1 MIALRLLWREFVS
14 GQLSLLAIA
23 LVVSVAAMTTTEV
36 LTDRIDRAMRADAA
50 ALLGGDLKLRG
61 PRPIDPDWL
70 AEADVLGVSAT
81 ETIEFPSVIGSQSN
95 FELTGLKIV
104 TDGYP
109 LKGKLEIADSRA
121 GTGYPASGIPAPG
134 TAWADPQLVSKLD
147 IDVGDTVSVGEIEL
161 EITQILVFE
170 PDRGG
175 SFVSLTPRLLMNQ
188 ADLAD
193 SQLIQP
199 GSRVRYITL
208 FADGDLERFE
218 TFIEPRLDISQRL
231 RGVVDGRPEVGSALA
246 RATTYLSL
254 AGLLTVLLSG
264 AAIAM
269 TANRWASDHI
279 ADSALFRTFGLSGL
293 EALFIFTAELTT
305 LAGLASGLGVLL
317 GYGLQIALVDSIAGL
332 LTISLPEPSI
342 KPAIL
347 GLLTGFV
354 TLFGFAAPALI
365 MLANV
370 PPIRVLKRDYHV
382 SGLGQFGRY
391 GFALLAIGVLGF
403 LYSDDLLLTGW
414 VVLAVVILVGL
425 VTVMGR
431 LVIRGLGPLER
442 FGPAWRFGIQQLA
455 RDPQASG
462 GQLMVFAMTALAIG
476 MVALIRFD
484 LITTWET
491 QVPEDAPNTFALN
504 ITDQDQTNFVQTVV
518 TLGGDLAPLYPIV
531 RGRLE
536 TVNGIPLVEHLAGTD
551 PPGSVRREL
560 SLTES
565 EVLGRDNQIDRGRFF
580 TKSDGPGLVTVE
592 SKLFDELDL
601 ELGDVIQYTIGPD
614 RIAAEVIGSRVVQ
627 WDSMLPNFFM
637 IFSPGTLE
645 PFESTRLTSMRL
657 PNPSQD
663 TAAISRAFRQV
674 TMLSVDAILNQ
685 IRGIL
690 DRVSQAVSVVLY
702 FVLVGGILVLAASIQ
717 TSLPERRKESA
728 ILRSLGGSD
737 RLLSQSQWAEF
748 LTLGVISGCLAA
760 VGTELLGWL
769 VYNRIFNLE
778 WSTKWQIWVLTPV
791 LTGTLVGVVGRW
803 SARQARQM
811 PPAQLLKIADT

>member
-1 MIALRLLWREFVS
+1 
-14 GQLSLLAIA
+14 
-23 LVVSVAAMTTTEV
+23 
-36 LTDRIDRAMRADAA
+36 
-50 ALLGGDLKLRG
+50 
-61 PRPIDPDWL
+61 
-70 AEADVLGVSAT
+70 
-81 ETIEFPSVIGSQSN
+81 
-95 FELTGLKIV
+95 
-104 TDGYP
+104 
-109 LKGKLEIADSRA
+109 
-121 GTGYPASGIPAPG
+121 
-134 TAWADPQLVSKLD
+134 
-147 IDVGDTVSVGEIEL
+147 
-161 EITQILVFE
+161 
-170 PDRGG
+170 
-175 SFVSLTPRLLMNQ
+175 
-188 ADLAD
+188 
-193 SQLIQP
+193 
-199 GSRVRYITL
+199 
-208 FADGDLERFE
+208 
-218 TFIEPRLDISQRL
+218 
-231 RGVVDGRPEVGSALA
+231 
-246 RATTYLSL
+246 
-254 AGLLTVLLSG
+254 
-264 AAIAM
+264 M

-293 EALFIFTAELTT
+293 EALFIFTAELTA

-442 FGPAWRFGIQQLA
+442 LGPAWRFGIQQLA

-504 ITDQDQTNFVQTVV
+504 ITDQDQANFVQTVV
-518 TLGGDLAPLYPIV
+518 TRGGDLAPLYPIV

-580 TKSDGPGLVTVE
+580 TESDGPGLVTVE

-702 FVLVGGILVLAASIQ
+702 FVLVGGVLVLAASIQ

-778 WSTKWQIWVLTPV
+778 WSTKWQIWVLAPV

>member
-1 MIALRLLWREFVS
+1 
-14 GQLSLLAIA
+14 
-23 LVVSVAAMTTTEV
+23 
-36 LTDRIDRAMRADAA
+36 
-50 ALLGGDLKLRG
+50 
-61 PRPIDPDWL
+61 
-70 AEADVLGVSAT
+70 
-81 ETIEFPSVIGSQSN
+81 
-95 FELTGLKIV
+95 
-104 TDGYP
+104 
-109 LKGKLEIADSRA
+109 
-121 GTGYPASGIPAPG
+121 
-134 TAWADPQLVSKLD
+134 
-147 IDVGDTVSVGEIEL
+147 
-161 EITQILVFE
+161 
-170 PDRGG
+170 
-175 SFVSLTPRLLMNQ
+175 
-188 ADLAD
+188 
-193 SQLIQP
+193 
-199 GSRVRYITL
+199 
-208 FADGDLERFE
+208 
-218 TFIEPRLDISQRL
+218 
-231 RGVVDGRPEVGSALA
+231 
-246 RATTYLSL
+246 
-254 AGLLTVLLSG
+254 
-264 AAIAM
+264 M

-293 EALFIFTAELTT
+293 EALFIFTAELTA

-317 GYGLQIALVDSIAGL
+317 GYGLQIALIDSIAGL

-370 PPIRVLKRDYHV
+370 PPIRILKRDYHV

-414 VVLAVVILVGL
+414 AVLAVVVLVGL
-425 VTVMGR
+425 VTVIGR

-442 FGPAWRFGIQQLA
+442 LGPAWRFGIQQLA

-484 LITTWET
+484 LISTWET

-504 ITDQDQTNFVQTVV
+504 ITDQDQTTFVQTVV
-518 TLGGDLAPLYPIV
+518 TRGGDLAPLYPIV

-536 TVNGIPLVEHLAGTD
+536 TVNGMPLVEHLAGTD

-580 TKSDGPGLVTVE
+580 TESDGPGLVTVE

-702 FVLVGGILVLAASIQ
+702 FVLVGGVLVLAASIQ

-778 WSTKWQIWVLTPV
+778 WSTKWQIWVLAPV

-811 PPAQLLKIADT
+811 PPAQLLKIADS

>member
-14 GQLSLLAIA
+14 GQLSLLALA

-61 PRPIDPDWL
+61 PRPINPEWL
-70 AEADVLGVSAT
+70 AEANKLGVSAT

-121 GTGYPASGIPAPG
+121 GIGYPAAGIPEPG
-134 TAWADPQLVSKLD
+134 TAWADPQLASKLD
-147 IDVGDTVSVGEIEL
+147 IDVGDLVSVGETEL
-161 EITQILVFE
+161 KITQILVFE

-188 ADLAD
+188 ADLES

-208 FADGDLERFE
+208 FADGD
-218 TFIEPRLDISQRL
+218 IEGFKAFVEPKLDISQRL
-231 RGVVDGRPEVGSALA
+231 RGVVDGRPEVGNALT

-279 ADSALFRTFGLSGL
+279 ADSALFRTFGLSGA
-293 EALFIFTAELTT
+293 EALRIFTTEL
-305 LAGLASGLGVLL
+305 LVLGGLASGLGVLI
-317 GYGLQIALVDSIAGL
+317 GYGLQLALVDTIAGL
-332 LTISLPEPSI
+332 LTISLPEPSA

-347 GLLTGFV
+347 GLFTGFV

-365 MLANV
+365 LLANV
-370 PPIRVLKRDYHV
+370 PPIRVLKRDYQV

-391 GFALLAIGVLGF
+391 GFALLAIGILGY
-403 LYSDDLLLTGW
+403 LYSDDVLLTGW
-414 VVLAVVILVGL
+414 VLLAVVILVGL
-425 VTVMGR
+425 VSILGR
-431 LVIRGLGPLER
+431 LVIRSLGPLEQL
-442 FGPAWRFGIQQLA
+442 GPAWRFGIQQLV

-462 GQLMVFAMTALAIG
+462 GQLMAFALTALAIA

-484 LITTWET
+484 LIATWET

-504 ITDQDQTNFVQTVV
+504 ITDQDQATFIESV
-518 TLGGDLAPLYPIV
+518 TSRGGDLAPLYPIV

-536 TVNGIPLVEHLAGTD
+536 TVNGIPLVEHLSGVE

-565 EVLGRDNQIDRGRFF
+565 GVLGRDNQVDRGRFF
-580 TKSDGPGLVTVE
+580 TEADGPGLVTVE

-614 RIAAEVIGSRVVQ
+614 RISAEVIGSRVVQ

-645 PFESTRLTSMRL
+645 PFESTRLTSLRL
-657 PNPSQD
+657 PNPSED
-663 TAAISRAFRQV
+663 TAAISAEFRQV
-674 TMLSVDAILNQ
+674 TLLSVDAILNQ

-702 FVLVGGILVLAASIQ
+702 FVLVGGVLVLAASIQ

-737 RLLSQSQWAEF
+737 SLLSQSQWAEF
-748 LTLGVISGCLAA
+748 LTLGIVSGLLAA
-760 VGTELLGWL
+760 VGAELLGWL
-769 VYNRIFNLE
+769 VYTEIFNLE
-778 WSTKWQIWVLTPV
+778 WSSKWQIWVLAPV
-791 LTGTLVGVVGRW
+791 LTGAIVGAIGRW
-803 SARQARQM
+803 SAKQARQM

>member
-1 MIALRLLWREFVS
+1 
-14 GQLSLLAIA
+14 
-23 LVVSVAAMTTTEV
+23 MTTTEV
-36 LTDRIDRAMRADAA
+36 LTDRIDRAMRAD
-50 ALLGGDLKLRG
+50 LQPFSVVTLKLRG

-109 LKGKLEIADSRA
+109 LKGELEIADSRA
-121 GTGYPASGIPAPG
+121 GAGYPASGIPAPG

-208 FADGDLERFE
+208 FADGDLERFK

-293 EALFIFTAELTT
+293 EALFIFTAELTA

-442 FGPAWRFGIQQLA
+442 LGPAWRFGIQQLA

-504 ITDQDQTNFVQTVV
+504 ITDQDQANFVQTVV
-518 TLGGDLAPLYPIV
+518 TRGGDLAPLYPIV

-580 TKSDGPGLVTVE
+580 TKANGPGLVTVE

-645 PFESTRLTSMRL
+645 PFESTR
-657 PNPSQD
+657 
-663 TAAISRAFRQV
+663 A
-674 TMLSVDAILNQ
+674 
-685 IRGIL
+685 
-690 DRVSQAVSVVLY
+690 
-702 FVLVGGILVLAASIQ
+702 
-717 TSLPERRKESA
+717 
-728 ILRSLGGSD
+728 
-737 RLLSQSQWAEF
+737 
-748 LTLGVISGCLAA
+748 
-760 VGTELLGWL
+760 
-769 VYNRIFNLE
+769 
-778 WSTKWQIWVLTPV
+778 
-791 LTGTLVGVVGRW
+791 
-803 SARQARQM
+803 
-811 PPAQLLKIADT
+811 

>member
-23 LVVSVAAMTTTEV
+23 LIVSVAAMTTTEV

-121 GTGYPASGIPAPG
+121 GAGYPASGIPTPG

-208 FADGDLERFE
+208 FADGDLERFK

-293 EALFIFTAELTT
+293 EALFIFTAELTA

-370 PPIRVLKRDYHV
+370 PPIRVLKRDFHV

-414 VVLAVVILVGL
+414 AVLAVVVLVGL
-425 VTVMGR
+425 VTVIGR

-442 FGPAWRFGIQQLA
+442 LGPAWRFGIQQLA

-504 ITDQDQTNFVQTVV
+504 ITDQDQTKFVQTVV
-518 TLGGDLAPLYPIV
+518 TRGGDLAPLYPIV

-536 TVNGIPLVEHLAGTD
+536 TVNGMPLVEHLAGTD

-580 TKSDGPGLVTVE
+580 TESDGPGLVTVE

-702 FVLVGGILVLAASIQ
+702 FVLVGGVLVLAASIQ

-778 WSTKWQIWVLTPV
+778 WSTKWQIWVLAPV

>member
-1 MIALRLLWREFVS
+1 M
-14 GQLSLLAIA
+14 
-23 LVVSVAAMTTTEV
+23 
-36 LTDRIDRAMRADAA
+36 
-50 ALLGGDLKLRG
+50 
-61 PRPIDPDWL
+61 
-70 AEADVLGVSAT
+70 
-81 ETIEFPSVIGSQSN
+81 
-95 FELTGLKIV
+95 
-104 TDGYP
+104 
-109 LKGKLEIADSRA
+109 
-121 GTGYPASGIPAPG
+121 
-134 TAWADPQLVSKLD
+134 VSKLD

-208 FADGDLERFE
+208 FADGDLERFK

-293 EALFIFTAELTT
+293 EALLIFTAELTT

-442 FGPAWRFGIQQLA
+442 LGPAWRFGIQQLA

-518 TLGGDLAPLYPIV
+518 TRGGDLAPLYPIV

-580 TKSDGPGLVTVE
+580 TESDGPGLVTVE

-702 FVLVGGILVLAASIQ
+702 FVLVGGVLVLAASIQ

-778 WSTKWQIWVLTPV
+778 WSTKWQIWVLAPV

>member
-1 MIALRLLWREFVS
+1 
-14 GQLSLLAIA
+14 
-23 LVVSVAAMTTTEV
+23 
-36 LTDRIDRAMRADAA
+36 
-50 ALLGGDLKLRG
+50 
-61 PRPIDPDWL
+61 
-70 AEADVLGVSAT
+70 
-81 ETIEFPSVIGSQSN
+81 
-95 FELTGLKIV
+95 
-104 TDGYP
+104 
-109 LKGKLEIADSRA
+109 
-121 GTGYPASGIPAPG
+121 
-134 TAWADPQLVSKLD
+134 
-147 IDVGDTVSVGEIEL
+147 
-161 EITQILVFE
+161 
-170 PDRGG
+170 
-175 SFVSLTPRLLMNQ
+175 
-188 ADLAD
+188 
-193 SQLIQP
+193 
-199 GSRVRYITL
+199 
-208 FADGDLERFE
+208 
-218 TFIEPRLDISQRL
+218 
-231 RGVVDGRPEVGSALA
+231 
-246 RATTYLSL
+246 
-254 AGLLTVLLSG
+254 
-264 AAIAM
+264 M

-293 EALFIFTAELTT
+293 ETLLIFTAELTT

-370 PPIRVLKRDYHV
+370 PPIRVFKRDYHV

-442 FGPAWRFGIQQLA
+442 LGPAWRFGIQQLA

-504 ITDQDQTNFVQTVV
+504 ITDQDQANFVQTVV
-518 TLGGDLAPLYPIV
+518 TRGGDLAPLYPIV

-580 TKSDGPGLVTVE
+580 TESDGPGLVTVE

-702 FVLVGGILVLAASIQ
+702 FVLVGGVLVLAASIQ

-778 WSTKWQIWVLTPV
+778 WSTKWQIWVLAPV

-811 PPAQLLKIADT
+811 PPAQLLKIADS

>member
-14 GQLSLLAIA
+14 GQLSLLALA

-50 ALLGGDLKLRG
+50 TLLGGDLKLRG
-61 PRPIDPDWL
+61 PRPIDPEWL
-70 AEADVLGVSAT
+70 AQATALGVSAT
-81 ETIEFPSVIGSQSN
+81 ETIEFPSVIGSDSD

-109 LKGKLEIADSRA
+109 LKGQLEIADSRA
-121 GTGYPASGIPAPG
+121 GIGYPVLRIPEPG
-134 TAWADPQLVSKLD
+134 TAWADPQLASKLD
-147 IDVGDTVSVGEIEL
+147 IDVGDTVSVGETEL
-161 EITQILVFE
+161 QITQILVFE

-188 ADLAD
+188 ADLES

-208 FADGDLERFE
+208 FADGDIEQLKA
-218 TFIEPRLDISQRL
+218 FIEPKLDISQRL
-231 RGVVDGRPEVGSALA
+231 RGVVDGRPEVGNALT

-279 ADSALFRTFGLSGL
+279 ADSALFRTFGLSGA
-293 EALFIFTAELTT
+293 EALRIFTTELVV
-305 LAGLASGLGVLL
+305 LGGLASGIGVLI
-317 GYGLQIALVDSIAGL
+317 GYGLQIVLVDTIAGL
-332 LTISLPEPSI
+332 LTISLPEPTA
-342 KPAIL
+342 KPAML
-347 GLLTGFV
+347 GFLTGFI

-365 MLANV
+365 LLANV

-391 GFALLAIGVLGF
+391 GFALCAIGALGY
-403 LYSDDLLLTGW
+403 LYSDDLLLTVW
-414 VVLAVVILVGL
+414 VVIAVVILVGL
-425 VTVMGR
+425 VTGLGR
-431 LVIRGLGPLER
+431 LVIRGLGPLEHV
-442 FGPAWRFGIQQLA
+442 GPAWRFGIQQLV

-462 GQLMVFAMTALAIG
+462 GQLMAFSLTALAIA

-484 LITTWET
+484 LITAWET
-491 QVPEDAPNTFALN
+491 QVPTDAPNTFALN
-504 ITDQDQTNFVQTVV
+504 ITDQDQTSFIQTVNQR
-518 TLGGDLAPLYPIV
+518 GGELAPLYPIV

-536 TVNGIPLVEHLAGTD
+536 TVNDVPLVEHLGGSE

-565 EVLGRDNQIDRGRFF
+565 GVLGRDNQIDRGRFF
-580 TKSDGPGLVTVE
+580 TTSDGPGLVTVE
-592 SKLFDELDL
+592 SKLFDELNLDI
-601 ELGDVIQYTIGPD
+601 GDVIHYTIGPD
-614 RIAAEVIGSRVVQ
+614 RISATVIGSRVVQ

-645 PFESTRLTSMRL
+645 PFESTRLTSLRL
-657 PNPSQD
+657 PNPSED
-663 TAAISRAFRQV
+663 TAAISGAFRQV
-674 TMLSVDAILNQ
+674 TLLSVDAILNQ

-702 FVLVGGILVLAASIQ
+702 FVLIGGVLVLAASIQ

-748 LTLGVISGCLAA
+748 LTLGLMSGLLAA

-769 VYNRIFNLE
+769 VYTEIFNLE
-778 WSTKWQIWVLTPV
+778 WRSKWQIWVLAPV
-791 LTGTLVGVVGRW
+791 LTGAIVGAIGRW
-803 SARQARQM
+803 SAKQARQL

>member
-23 LVVSVAAMTTTEV
+23 LIVSVAAMTTTEV

-121 GTGYPASGIPAPG
+121 GAGYPASGIPAPG

-208 FADGDLERFE
+208 FADGDLERFK

-293 EALFIFTAELTT
+293 EALFIFTAELTA

-354 TLFGFAAPALI
+354 TLFGFAAPSLI

-414 VVLAVVILVGL
+414 AVLAVVVLVGL
-425 VTVMGR
+425 VTVIGR

-442 FGPAWRFGIQQLA
+442 LGPAWRFGIQQLA

-504 ITDQDQTNFVQTVV
+504 ITDQDQTKFVQTVV
-518 TLGGDLAPLYPIV
+518 TRGGDLAPLYPIV

-536 TVNGIPLVEHLAGTD
+536 TVNGMPLVEHLAGTD

-580 TKSDGPGLVTVE
+580 TESDGPGLVTVE

-601 ELGDVIQYTIGPD
+601 ELGDVIQYTVGPD
-614 RIAAEVIGSRVVQ
+614 HIAAEVIGSRVVQ

-702 FVLVGGILVLAASIQ
+702 FVLVGGVLVLAASIQ

-778 WSTKWQIWVLTPV
+778 WSTKWQIWVLAPV

>member
-14 GQLSLLAIA
+14 GQLSLLALA

-50 ALLGGDLKLRG
+50 TLLGGDLKLRG
-61 PRPIDPDWL
+61 PRPIDPEWL
-70 AEADVLGVSAT
+70 AQANALGVLAT
-81 ETIEFPSVIGSQSN
+81 ETIEFPSVIGSQSD

-109 LKGKLEIADSRA
+109 LKGQLEVADSRA
-121 GTGYPASGIPAPG
+121 GIGYPVLRIPEPG
-134 TAWADPQLVSKLD
+134 TAWADPQLASKLD
-147 IDVGDTVSVGEIEL
+147 IDVGDMVSVGETEL

-188 ADLAD
+188 SDLKS

-208 FADGDLERFE
+208 FADGDIERLKA
-218 TFIEPRLDISQRL
+218 FIEPKLDISQRL
-231 RGVVDGRPEVGSALA
+231 RGVVDGRPEVGSALT

-279 ADSALFRTFGLSGL
+279 ADSALFRTFGLSGA
-293 EALFIFTAELTT
+293 EALRIFTTELVV
-305 LAGLASGLGVLL
+305 LGGLASGLGVFI
-317 GYGLQIALVDSIAGL
+317 GYGLQIVLVDTIAGL
-332 LTISLPEPSI
+332 LTISLPDPTA
-342 KPAIL
+342 KPAML
-347 GLLTGFV
+347 GFLTGFI

-365 MLANV
+365 LLANV

-382 SGLGQFGRY
+382 SGLGQVGRY
-391 GFALLAIGVLGF
+391 GFALCAIGALGY

-414 VVLAVVILVGL
+414 VVITVIILVGL
-425 VTVMGR
+425 VTGLGR
-431 LVIRGLGPLER
+431 IIIRSLGPLEHV
-442 FGPAWRFGIQQLA
+442 GPAWRFGIQQLV

-462 GQLMVFAMTALAIG
+462 GQLMAFALTALAIA

-491 QVPEDAPNTFALN
+491 QVPTDAPNTFALN
-504 ITDQDQTNFVQTVV
+504 ITDQDQTSFIQTVNQR
-518 TLGGDLAPLYPIV
+518 GGELAPLYPIV

-536 TVNGIPLVEHLAGTD
+536 TVNDVLLVDHLGGSE

-565 EVLGRDNQIDRGRFF
+565 GVLGRDNQIDRGRFF
-580 TKSDGPGLVTVE
+580 TASDGPGLVTVE
-592 SKLFDELDL
+592 SKLFDELGLDI
-601 ELGDVIQYTIGPD
+601 GDVIHYTIGPD
-614 RIAAEVIGSRVVQ
+614 RISAIVIGSRVVQ

-645 PFESTRLTSMRL
+645 PFESTRLTSLRL
-657 PNPSQD
+657 PNPSED
-663 TAAISRAFRQV
+663 AAAISGAF
-674 TMLSVDAILNQ
+674 
-685 IRGIL
+685 
-690 DRVSQAVSVVLY
+690 
-702 FVLVGGILVLAASIQ
+702 
-717 TSLPERRKESA
+717 
-728 ILRSLGGSD
+728 
-737 RLLSQSQWAEF
+737 
-748 LTLGVISGCLAA
+748 
-760 VGTELLGWL
+760 
-769 VYNRIFNLE
+769 
-778 WSTKWQIWVLTPV
+778 
-791 LTGTLVGVVGRW
+791 GR
-803 SARQARQM
+803 
-811 PPAQLLKIADT
+811 

>member
-1 MIALRLLWREFVS
+1 
-14 GQLSLLAIA
+14 
-23 LVVSVAAMTTTEV
+23 
-36 LTDRIDRAMRADAA
+36 
-50 ALLGGDLKLRG
+50 
-61 PRPIDPDWL
+61 
-70 AEADVLGVSAT
+70 
-81 ETIEFPSVIGSQSN
+81 
-95 FELTGLKIV
+95 
-104 TDGYP
+104 
-109 LKGKLEIADSRA
+109 
-121 GTGYPASGIPAPG
+121 
-134 TAWADPQLVSKLD
+134 
-147 IDVGDTVSVGEIEL
+147 
-161 EITQILVFE
+161 
-170 PDRGG
+170 
-175 SFVSLTPRLLMNQ
+175 
-188 ADLAD
+188 
-193 SQLIQP
+193 
-199 GSRVRYITL
+199 
-208 FADGDLERFE
+208 
-218 TFIEPRLDISQRL
+218 
-231 RGVVDGRPEVGSALA
+231 
-246 RATTYLSL
+246 
-254 AGLLTVLLSG
+254 
-264 AAIAM
+264 
-269 TANRWASDHI
+269 
-279 ADSALFRTFGLSGL
+279 
-293 EALFIFTAELTT
+293 
-305 LAGLASGLGVLL
+305 
-317 GYGLQIALVDSIAGL
+317 
-332 LTISLPEPSI
+332 
-342 KPAIL
+342 
-347 GLLTGFV
+347 
-354 TLFGFAAPALI
+354 

-442 FGPAWRFGIQQLA
+442 LGPAWRFGIQQLA

-518 TLGGDLAPLYPIV
+518 TRGGDLAPLYPIV

-580 TKSDGPGLVTVE
+580 TESDGPGLVTVE

-702 FVLVGGILVLAASIQ
+702 FVLVGGVLVLAASIQ

-778 WSTKWQIWVLTPV
+778 WSTKWQIWVLAPV

>member
-1 MIALRLLWREFVS
+1 
-14 GQLSLLAIA
+14 
-23 LVVSVAAMTTTEV
+23 
-36 LTDRIDRAMRADAA
+36 
-50 ALLGGDLKLRG
+50 
-61 PRPIDPDWL
+61 
-70 AEADVLGVSAT
+70 
-81 ETIEFPSVIGSQSN
+81 
-95 FELTGLKIV
+95 
-104 TDGYP
+104 
-109 LKGKLEIADSRA
+109 
-121 GTGYPASGIPAPG
+121 
-134 TAWADPQLVSKLD
+134 
-147 IDVGDTVSVGEIEL
+147 
-161 EITQILVFE
+161 
-170 PDRGG
+170 
-175 SFVSLTPRLLMNQ
+175 MNQ

-208 FADGDLERFE
+208 FADGDLERFK

-231 RGVVDGRPEVGSALA
+231 RGVVDGRPEVGSALS

-293 EALFIFTAELTT
+293 EALFIFTAELTA

-425 VTVMGR
+425 VTVIGR

-442 FGPAWRFGIQQLA
+442 LGPAWRFGIQQLA

-504 ITDQDQTNFVQTVV
+504 ITDQDQANFVRTVV
-518 TLGGDLAPLYPIV
+518 TQGGDLAPLYPIV

-536 TVNGIPLVEHLAGTD
+536 TVNGIPLVEHLVGTD

-580 TKSDGPGLVTVE
+580 TESDGPGLVTVE

-702 FVLVGGILVLAASIQ
+702 FVLVGGVLVLAASIQ

-778 WSTKWQIWVLTPV
+778 WSTKWQIWVLAPV

>member
-1 MIALRLLWREFVS
+1 MIALRLLWREFAS

-50 ALLGGDLKLRG
+50 ALLGGDLKIRG

-121 GTGYPASGIPAPG
+121 GAGYPASGIPAPG

-208 FADGDLERFE
+208 FADGDLERFK
-218 TFIEPRLDISQRL
+218 TFVEPRLDISQRL

-317 GYGLQIALVDSIAGL
+317 GYGLQITLVDSIAGL

-425 VTVMGR
+425 VTVIGR

-442 FGPAWRFGIQQLA
+442 LGPAWRFGIQQLA

-518 TLGGDLAPLYPIV
+518 TRGGDLAPLYPIV

-580 TKSDGPGLVTVE
+580 TESDGPGLVTVE

-702 FVLVGGILVLAASIQ
+702 FVLVGGVLVLAASIQ

-778 WSTKWQIWVLTPV
+778 WSTKWEIWVLAPV

>member
-1 MIALRLLWREFVS
+1 MTALRLLWREFVS
-14 GQLSLLAIA
+14 GQLSLLALA

-50 ALLGGDLKLRG
+50 TLLGGDLKLRG
-61 PRPIDPDWL
+61 PRPIDPEWL
-70 AEADVLGVSAT
+70 AQANVLDVSAT
-81 ETIEFPSVIGSQSN
+81 ETIEFPSVIGSQSD

-109 LKGKLEIADSRA
+109 LKGQLEVADSRT
-121 GTGYPASGIPAPG
+121 GIGYPVIRIPEPG
-134 TAWADPQLVSKLD
+134 TAWADPQLASRLD
-147 IDVGDTVSVGEIEL
+147 IDVGDTVSVGETEL
-161 EITQILVFE
+161 QITQILVFE

-188 ADLAD
+188 ADLKS

-208 FADGDLERFE
+208 FADGDIEQLQA
-218 TFIEPRLDISQRL
+218 FIEPKLDISQRL
-231 RGVVDGRPEVGSALA
+231 RGVIDGRPEVGNALT

-279 ADSALFRTFGLSGL
+279 ADSALFRTFGLSGA
-293 EALFIFTAELTT
+293 EALQIFATELVV
-305 LAGLASGLGVLL
+305 LGGLASGLGVLI
-317 GYGLQIALVDSIAGL
+317 GYGLQIVLVDTIADL
-332 LTISLPEPSI
+332 LTISLPEPTA

-347 GLLTGFV
+347 GFLTGFI

-365 MLANV
+365 LLANV

-391 GFALLAIGVLGF
+391 GFALCAISALGY

-414 VVLAVVILVGL
+414 VVIAVIILVCL
-425 VTVMGR
+425 VTSLGQI
-431 LVIRGLGPLER
+431 VIRSLGPLELV
-442 FGPAWRFGIQQLA
+442 GPAWRFGIQQLV

-462 GQLMVFAMTALAIG
+462 GQLMAFALTALAIA

-491 QVPEDAPNTFALN
+491 QVPNDAPNTFALN
-504 ITDQDQTNFVQTVV
+504 ITDQDQISFIQTVNQR
-518 TLGGDLAPLYPIV
+518 GGELAPLYPIV

-536 TVNGIPLVEHLAGTD
+536 TVNEVPLIEHLGGSE

-565 EVLGRDNQIDRGRFF
+565 GVLGRDNQIDRGRFF
-580 TKSDGPGLVTVE
+580 TISDAPGLVTVE

-601 ELGDVIQYTIGPD
+601 EIGDVIHYTIGPD
-614 RIAAEVIGSRVVQ
+614 RISAKVVGSRVVQ

-645 PFESTRLTSMRL
+645 PFESTRLTSLRL
-657 PNPSQD
+657 PNPPED
-663 TAAISRAFRQV
+663 TAAISGAFRQV
-674 TMLSVDAILNQ
+674 TLLSVDAILNQ

-702 FVLVGGILVLAASIQ
+702 FVLIGGVLVLVASIQ
-717 TSLPERRKESA
+717 TSLPERRKEAA

-748 LTLGVISGCLAA
+748 LTLGLMSGLLAA

-769 VYNRIFNLE
+769 VYTEVFSLE
-778 WSTKWQIWVLTPV
+778 WRSKWQIWVLAPIF
-791 LTGTLVGVVGRW
+791 TGAIVGAIGRW
-803 SARQARQM
+803 SAKQARQLS
-811 PPAQLLKIADT
+811 PAQLLKIADT